1 LVDIINQ
8 LPVFTNMSITSSSP
22 VRRFRLRAILPPLL
36 ILPTIGLLLSGVIT
50 WINIGFAADFQARW
64 MHGFLSALPVMVVAF
79 AFMAVL
85 DRAVQRIFARQGVV
99 ARKLILAAST
109 ACMMECLL
117 ATAVTLSNRG
127 MAPGFAAAW
136 ASAVL
141 KSLPVGLCVSL
152 LMGFVIKP
160 HLDRLAAQA

>member
-1 LVDIINQ
+1 MPTIS
-8 LPVFTNMSITSSSP
+8 PSP

-50 WINIGFAADFQARW
+50 WINIGFAADFQTRW
-64 MHGFLSALPVMVVAF
+64 MHGFLSALPAMVVAF

-85 DRAVQRIFARQGVV
+85 DRAVQRAFARQSAVV
-99 ARKLILAAST
+99 RKLLLAACT
-109 ACMMECLL
+109 ALMMECLL

-136 ASAVL
+136 ISALL

-160 HLDRLAAQA
+160 HLDRLAAPA